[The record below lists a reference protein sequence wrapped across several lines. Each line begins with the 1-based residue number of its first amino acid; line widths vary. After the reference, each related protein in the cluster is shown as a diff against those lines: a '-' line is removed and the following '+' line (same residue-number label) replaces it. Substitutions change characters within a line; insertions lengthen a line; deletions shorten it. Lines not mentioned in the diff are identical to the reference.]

1 MRLKNYLNIS
11 NWGKKISIFF
21 LLIIALLFIFLIQAS
36 PLFAAPSKFIEGL
49 KATGEAG
56 AGYPAAAGSNPAS
69 FISRM
74 LGSALTPIFMG
85 VSAMISL
92 AYGGYK
98 WMMSRGNEQDVEL
111 AKTIIT
117 NTLLATIVAFS
128 ALAIVKLII
137 PLWAFVTE

>member
-1 MRLKNYLNIS
+1 MLLKNYLNIS
-11 NWGKKISIFF
+11 NRVKKISIFF
-21 LLIIALLFIFLIQAS
+21 VLIIALAFIFLIQAS
-36 PLFAAPSKFIEGL
+36 PVLAAQSKFIEGL
-49 KATGEAG
+49 KTTGEEG
-56 AGYPAAAGSNPAS
+56 AGYPSSAATNPVS

-85 VSAMISL
+85 VVVMLSL

-111 AKTIIT
+111 ARTIII
-117 NTLLATIVAFS
+117 NTLIAMVVAFS

-137 PLWAFVTE
+137 PLWKFVTG